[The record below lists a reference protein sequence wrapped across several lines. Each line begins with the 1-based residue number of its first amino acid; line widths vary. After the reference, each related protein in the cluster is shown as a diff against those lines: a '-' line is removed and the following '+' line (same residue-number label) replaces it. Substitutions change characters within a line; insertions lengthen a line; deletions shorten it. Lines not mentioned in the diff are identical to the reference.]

1 MPRPV
6 GRTAEW
12 SLFSVALRPDGLPRH
27 ASGLR
32 RPGRASTRAIYL
44 VLRGGPVRDAAS
56 AVGCRPGCACRW
68 RQRGGGDAGADA
80 DTARPAAPR
89 PVRPGRGG
97 EAFPCSRRT
106 WSKPGWATW
115 KCSSST
121 ELVAAARVPV
131 FSWTRTRRERAL
143 RPPPPARPGRNQTP
157 RRRQPGSAPGAG
169 HCREVTLCSQ
179 LNLVSSKRIGLVRCR
194 R

>member
-131 FSWTRTRRERAL
+131 FLLDENQARAGAAPATAS
-143 RPPPPARPGRNQTP
+143 PPRAEPDAPTPPARKRA
-157 RRRQPGSAPGAG
+157 RRGALPGSHPVLAG
-169 HCREVTLCSQ
+169 
-179 LNLVSSKRIGLVRCR
+179 
-194 R
+194 